1 MSGLQKE
8 LNENISKLTYLQ
20 MELDRRSTDKVA
32 HETIESLKTMIAKLE
47 KENAALKV
55 GTHNSN

>member
-1 MSGLQKE
+1 
-8 LNENISKLTYLQ
+8 
-20 MELDRRSTDKVA
+20 MELDRRSTDKVT